1 MTNKRH
7 TIYIVDDEVAICDL
21 LENEFQQHGYTTR
34 SFQTGKQAQQAI
46 DSIVPDVCIIDLG
59 LPDMNGL
66 TLVRDLM
73 ENCETGVIILS
84 GRNSL
89 PDKVLGLEL
98 GADDYVS
105 KPFEPR
111 ELVARA
117 NSIVRRMGFYSEH
130 SHTIQQATPKQAHF
144 EGWCFDVATLSLRH
158 NDGRTEKLSAAEA
171 ELLLSFLHSPQQILS
186 RDQLMKQQMDA
197 FDRCVDVRMSRIR
210 KKIEL
215 DPKDPSLIK
224 TVYGVGYMFAS
235 SVEWDSH

>member
-1 MTNKRH
+1 MTSKRH
-7 TIYIVDDEVAICDL
+7 TIYIVDDEVAICEL
-21 LENEFQQHGYTTR
+21 LENEFRQHGYITR
-34 SFQTGKQAQQAI
+34 SFQTGKDARQAI
-46 DSIVPDVCIIDLG
+46 DTLVPDVCIIDLG

-73 ENCETGVIILS
+73 DSCETGVIILS
-84 GRNSL
+84 GRNTL

-105 KPFEPR
+105 KPFQPR

-117 NSIVRRMGFYSEH
+117 NSIVRRMGTYSEH
-130 SHTIQQATPKQAHF
+130 AQSTQKNAPKRARF
-144 EGWCFDVATLSLRH
+144 EGWSFDVPTLSLRH
-158 NDGRTEKLSAAEA
+158 NDGRAEKLSAAEA

-210 KKIEL
+210 KKIER
-215 DPKDPSLIK
+215 DPKDPALIK

-235 SVEWDSH
+235 KVEWSSA

>member
-1 MTNKRH
+1 MTNKHH
-7 TIYIVDDEVAICDL
+7 TIYIVDDEVAICEL
-21 LENEFQQHGYTTR
+21 LENEFQLHGYTTR
-34 SFQTGKQAQQAI
+34 SFQTGKEAQQAI
-46 DSIVPDVCIIDLG
+46 DSLIPDVCIIDLG

-66 TLVRDLM
+66 TIVRDLM
-73 ENCETGVIILS
+73 DTCETGVIILS

-105 KPFEPR
+105 KPFQPR

-117 NSIVRRMGFYSEH
+117 NSIVRRMGRYSENAQ
-130 SHTIQQATPKQAHF
+130 SAQQNTPKQAHF
-144 EGWCFDVATLSLRH
+144 DGWSFDVPTLSLH
-158 NDGRTEKLSAAEA
+158 NTDGRTEKLSAAEA

-210 KKIEL
+210 KKIER
-215 DPKDPSLIK
+215 DPKDPALIK

>member
-1 MTNKRH
+1 MTNKHH
-7 TIYIVDDEVAICDL
+7 TIYIVDDEVAICEL
-21 LENEFQQHGYTTR
+21 LENEFQQYGYTTR
-34 SFQTGKQAQQAI
+34 SFQTGQSARKAI
-46 DSIVPDVCIIDLG
+46 DSLIPDVCIIDLG
-59 LPDMNGL
+59 LPDMDGL
-66 TLVRDLM
+66 TLVRELM

-117 NSIVRRMGFYSEH
+117 NSIVRRMELYSENK
-130 SHTIQQATPKQAHF
+130 HTIPQGTPYLAHF
-144 EGWCFDVATLSLRH
+144 GGWSFDVPTLSLQH
-158 NDGRTEKLSAAEA
+158 DDGRTEKLSAAEA
-171 ELLLSFLHSPQQILS
+171 KLLLSFLHSPQQILS
-186 RDQLMKQQMDA
+186 RDQLMKQQIDA

-235 SVEWDSH
+235 NVQWDSH